1 MYKRLDAYSK
11 VDYTKNKKAE
21 RENLMFRIK
30 ERRMELDMSQEQLA
44 QKSGISRMTISMLEN
59 GKQQD
64 IRVST
69 LKRLA
74 ENLQC
79 TIADLLCK

>member
-1 MYKRLDAYSK
+1 
-11 VDYTKNKKAE
+11 
-21 RENLMFRIK
+21 MFRIK

-64 IRVST
+64 IKVST

>member
-1 MYKRLDAYSK
+1 MYKRLDAYSE
-11 VDYTKNKKAE
+11 VDYTKNKKTE

>member
-11 VDYTKNKKAE
+11 VDYTENKKAE